1 MSGSMP
7 IIWITRIDG
16 QRICLRCGRLW
27 TGGLLKGG
35 LSDILVRVVLLG
47 KEPKGGCSFLSA
59 RKKRTKES
67 THPTKASPRGE
78 DATAPPV
85 ALTLR

>member
-1 MSGSMP
+1 ML
-7 IIWITRIDG
+7 TFE
-16 QRICLRCGRLW
+16 
-27 TGGLLKGG
+27 GG
-35 LSDILVRVVLLG
+35 LLG

-85 ALTLR
+85 ALTFRYPRPIKGSGCFLSTTLDAGRLDVGRLNAGRMAVLAA